1 MQSDIISIL
10 IPQGL
15 SFESVTSLKPEQTL
29 EVKGQQELLP
39 PHHCSSATWD
49 IQSLKCTLRVPIT
62 RVLVSYQHQCNVS
75 HPIGVPISSWS
86 QMTTSLLPEKLIKA
100 ISDEFLTYKVVDFLS
115 SNDSILAGHV
125 EAKVLGHLL
134 HLLPV
139 ALIWF
144 FCSFI
149 LCVWEGREEERK
161 RKGGE
166 RRGRGREGGKE
177 ERGREGREG
186 EGGGSKE

>member
-1 MQSDIISIL
+1 M
-10 IPQGL
+10 
-15 SFESVTSLKPEQTL
+15 
-29 EVKGQQELLP
+29 
-39 PHHCSSATWD
+39 
-49 IQSLKCTLRVPIT
+49 
-62 RVLVSYQHQCNVS
+62 
-75 HPIGVPISSWS
+75 
-86 QMTTSLLPEKLIKA
+86 KA

-115 SNDSILAGHV
+115 TNDSVLAGHV

-149 LCVWEGREEERK
+149 LCVWGGRGEERKREEGREGK

-166 RRGRGREGGKE
+166 RGGWGKGERGEGGGRGREQRVGKE
-177 ERGREGREG
+177 RRGSRREG
-186 EGGGSKE
+186 EDCP

>member
-1 MQSDIISIL
+1 
-10 IPQGL
+10 
-15 SFESVTSLKPEQTL
+15 
-29 EVKGQQELLP
+29 
-39 PHHCSSATWD
+39 
-49 IQSLKCTLRVPIT
+49 
-62 RVLVSYQHQCNVS
+62 
-75 HPIGVPISSWS
+75 
-86 QMTTSLLPEKLIKA
+86 MTTSLLPEKLIKA

-161 RKGGE
+161 RKGGRE
-166 RRGRGREGGKE
+166 GGREGVREG
-177 ERGREGREG
+177 GREGC
-186 EGGGSKE
+186 EGGG